1 MSDEAKENVPTRA
14 TRAATHATPATVT
27 RAKRGGGTTN
37 VGSSLNDGANAVDAS
52 DDATEALA
60 ATRARGVLVDAS
72 NGGELGGDAPT
83 EAIAPGHKMG
93 ANGAGGGER
102 RRGDIERF
110 EVDARALGCGEER
123 KRENRR
129 CRGSERGSG
138 GERGAGSDE
147 CGADGERGGRRPG

>member
-1 MSDEAKENVPTRA
+1 MSDEVKENVPTRA

-93 ANGAGGGER
+93 ANGAGR
-102 RRGDIERF
+102 RTASRGY
-110 EVDARALGCGEER
+110 
-123 KRENRR
+123 REI
-129 CRGSERGSG
+129 
-138 GERGAGSDE
+138 
-147 CGADGERGGRRPG
+147 

>member
-14 TRAATHATPATVT
+14 TRAATHAAPATVT

-93 ANGAGGGER
+93 ANGAGAANGVAGISR
-102 RRGDIERF
+102 DLKSMRARL
-110 EVDARALGCGEER
+110 DAAR
-123 KRENRR
+123 KE
-129 CRGSERGSG
+129 SVKTDDVAVAS
-138 GERGAGSDE
+138 AAPVVSAAPMVMSA
-147 CGADGERGGRRPG
+147 GADGERGGWRPG